1 MKKLKLQSSY
11 IFLENPDKKPAK
23 QEKNN
28 DENVI
33 VLDLGKSVYCFI
45 RSAFP
50 DISENKSTNNRFK
63 KEYRLAFNVGSV
75 ECTAI
80 FIINKVKK
88 ITFLDIIVDGK
99 SKAQAITGLEY
110 IQELLLNHDMDDY
123 YIPII
128 SYDAISEYYCNK
140 IFGKLNSL
148 ERNLRKL
155 LFDIYIANFDVQY
168 YEATITKEHQDEIKK
183 NIKAKGGAKSR
194 KAEQLK
200 TFFYALDYGSLRKI
214 LFSPSW
220 TEIDQKEKD
229 KFLSENT
236 DLSTLSDEELRNKF
250 LKFTPKS
257 DWERFFSEKIKIE
270 KIEELIKDI
279 GLYRNKVAHFKFF
292 YKQDYDECD
301 KRIRYLNKAVLNA
314 IKITEDKDFTEKNAA
329 YLESLCKD
337 IAEKIKIFRKGI
349 MESYKPIIDNVSK
362 ITQAFTEENKA
373 IMEAVHKTQE
383 FCNAINPSLSA
394 FQAQISSTKNIFQS
408 KTSQFDFRI
417 QSLSDKIKDYSENTS
432 DNNNIVTEN
441 NIIPEREDDNPERN

>member
-1 MKKLKLQSSY
+1 MKLQSSY

-80 FIINKVKK
+80 FIINEVKE

-194 KAEQLK
+194 KTEQLK

-279 GLYRNKVAHFKFF
+279 GL
-292 YKQDYDECD
+292 
-301 KRIRYLNKAVLNA
+301 NKAVLNA

-349 MESYKPIIDNVSK
+349 MESYKPIIDNISK

-394 FQAQISSTKNIFQS
+394 FQSQISSTKNIFQS

>member
-1 MKKLKLQSSY
+1 M
-11 IFLENPDKKPAK
+11 
-23 QEKNN
+23 
-28 DENVI
+28 
-33 VLDLGKSVYCFI
+33 
-45 RSAFP
+45 
-50 DISENKSTNNRFK
+50 
-63 KEYRLAFNVGSV
+63 AFNVGSV
-75 ECTAI
+75 ECAAI
-80 FIINKVKK
+80 FIINEVKE

-183 NIKAKGGAKSR
+183 IIKAKGGAKAR
-194 KAEQLK
+194 KTEQLK
-200 TFFYALDYGSLRKI
+200 NFFYALDYGSLRKI
-214 LFSPSW
+214 LFTPSW

-250 LKFTPKS
+250 LKFSPKS

-292 YKQDYDECD
+292 YKQDYNECD
-301 KRIRYLNKAVLNA
+301 KKIRCLNEAVLNA

-337 IAEKIKIFRKGI
+337 IVETIKIFRKGI

-362 ITQAFTEENKA
+362 ITQAFAEENKA
-373 IMEAVHKTQE
+373 IMEAVHKKQE
-383 FCNAINPSLSA
+383 FCKAINPPLSA

-417 QSLSDKIKDYSENTS
+417 QSLSDKIKDCSENTS

-441 NIIPEREDDNPERN
+441 NIIPEREDDNPEKN

>member
-1 MKKLKLQSSY
+1 MFIALFVVPFRIFRKIKALIIVSKKK
-11 IFLENPDKKPAK
+11 
-23 QEKNN
+23 
-28 DENVI
+28 
-33 VLDLGKSVYCFI
+33 
-45 RSAFP
+45 
-50 DISENKSTNNRFK
+50 
-63 KEYRLAFNVGSV
+63 YRLAFNVGSV

-80 FIINKVKK
+80 FIINEVKE

-194 KAEQLK
+194 KTEQLK

-236 DLSTLSDEELRNKF
+236 DLSILSDEELRNKF

-279 GLYRNKVAHFKFF
+279 GYI
-292 YKQDYDECD
+292 E
-301 KRIRYLNKAVLNA
+301 
-314 IKITEDKDFTEKNAA
+314 IK
-329 YLESLCKD
+329 LL
-337 IAEKIKIFRKGI
+337 
-349 MESYKPIIDNVSK
+349 
-362 ITQAFTEENKA
+362 
-373 IMEAVHKTQE
+373 
-383 FCNAINPSLSA
+383 
-394 FQAQISSTKNIFQS
+394 ISSFSIS
-408 KTSQFDFRI
+408 KTMMNVI
-417 QSLSDKIKDYSENTS
+417 KESDI
-432 DNNNIVTEN
+432 
-441 NIIPEREDDNPERN
+441 

>member
-1 MKKLKLQSSY
+1 MKLQSSY

-23 QEKNN
+23 QKKNN

-80 FIINKVKK
+80 FIINEVKE

-194 KAEQLK
+194 KTEQLK

-220 TEIDQKEKD
+220 TEIDQKEKTN
-229 KFLSENT
+229 S
-236 DLSTLSDEELRNKF
+236 
-250 LKFTPKS
+250 
-257 DWERFFSEKIKIE
+257 
-270 KIEELIKDI
+270 
-279 GLYRNKVAHFKFF
+279 
-292 YKQDYDECD
+292 
-301 KRIRYLNKAVLNA
+301 
-314 IKITEDKDFTEKNAA
+314 
-329 YLESLCKD
+329 
-337 IAEKIKIFRKGI
+337 FRK
-349 MESYKPIIDNVSK
+349 
-362 ITQAFTEENKA
+362 TQ
-373 IMEAVHKTQE
+373 IYPHYPM
-383 FCNAINPSLSA
+383 
-394 FQAQISSTKNIFQS
+394 KN
-408 KTSQFDFRI
+408 
-417 QSLSDKIKDYSENTS
+417 
-432 DNNNIVTEN
+432 
-441 NIIPEREDDNPERN
+441 